1 MSPFPYWLRITSS
14 WEFRPSVYLLSI
26 TINDFLNTFCD
37 VVQTP
42 HLRRLRMISIPG
54 TGQAP
59 KKVTPIFKS
68 MSPLFGT
75 ATIRDKIVSPTISD
89 NSAVWPEE
97 VMESPKSAMN
107 Y

>member
-1 MSPFPYWLRITSS
+1 MILKPTR
-14 WEFRPSVYLLSI
+14 
-26 TINDFLNTFCD
+26 
-37 VVQTP
+37 
-42 HLRRLRMISIPG
+42 LRRLRMISIPG
-54 TGQAP
+54 TGQTP

-89 NSAVWPEE
+89 NSAIWPEE
-97 VMESPKSAMN
+97 VMENPKSAMN